1 MQPLKKNLQWA
12 VFFSRA
18 RQKAVSAMWQTENDE
33 PRSSKETDADVLQQ
47 IQVHYLMLP
56 FRYD

>member
-1 MQPLKKNLQWA
+1 MQPVKKNLHWA

-33 PRSSKETDADVLQQ
+33 PRSSKETVAAANTSSLSDVT
-47 IQVHYLMLP
+47 
-56 FRYD
+56 F